1 MWVFRLFGND
11 SSGEEINAWAGM
23 FEAKTAM
30 PEFVETMVKIAEEAT
45 ANVEDHEDDDDS
57 DLEDLDKSLDEL
69 EESLLSS
76 PSK

>member
-1 MWVFRLFGND
+1 
-11 SSGEEINAWAGM
+11 M